1 MNKNK
6 FSPSGVI
13 KQSWKLLKE
22 NFSLILGIT
31 LIMILISVFF
41 SYFFNVHQIIDIT
54 YYLMFAISMIVSVL
68 VSLGF
73 YRILLDL
80 VDGKKTEIR
89 EGVRS
94 ITFRKFLN
102 ALAVS
107 FLYGMICLV
116 GLVLFIIPGIVF
128 IVRFQ
133 FCVVAVIDRDSSV
146 IDSLK
151 YSWKITKNNFW
162 RFILLGLISFGLI
175 LAGLIALL
183 LGVFIAIMIIDI
195 AYVISYR
202 ILTKNLE
209 EIEN

>member
-1 MNKNK
+1 MNKNQ
-6 FSPSGVI
+6 FSPTGVI
-13 KQSWKLLKE
+13 KDSWKLLKE

-31 LIMILISVFF
+31 LIVILVSAFF
-41 SYFFNVHQIIDIT
+41 SSFFNMYKAIDIT
-54 YYLMFAISMIVSVL
+54 YYLMFILFMIVSVL

-73 YRILLDL
+73 YKILLDL

-94 ITFRKFLN
+94 VTLRKFTN
-102 ALAVS
+102 ALAAS
-107 FLYGMICLV
+107 FLYGIISLV
-116 GLVLFIIPGIVF
+116 GLIFFIIPGIIF

-133 FCVVAVIDRDSSV
+133 FCIVAVIDKDLSI

-151 YSWKITKNNFW
+151 YSWRITKNNFW

-183 LGVFIAIMIIDI
+183 IGVFVAIMIIDI
-195 AYVISYR
+195 AYVVSYR
-202 ILTKNLE
+202 ILSNNLK
-209 EIEN
+209 EIEK